1 MRGSFLESHDRTA
14 GRTSMKN
21 TDRLYFARAETG
33 AVVQVQDV
41 QRGLACQCT
50 CLGCGGHLVAKQG
63 SKVVWH
69 FAHEQPADQRSC
81 GETALHLAAKAVLLT
96 LPAMW
101 LPPAE
106 WSLPSLHDSTG
117 RELPVLAHGAGQM
130 VTIGSVELEL
140 GQRSALGAVRLDA
153 LLTTSVVPVGVEV
166 LVTHAVD
173 ETKKA
178 ALTALQLPALEIDLS
193 AYVQDCTTFEQLK
206 GLLHRGAPRTLVAG
220 ASVLFNGA
228 EARATKAA
236 EERLASIE
244 AALTEMQQMT
254 PQERERE
261 VALARRAGVSLV
273 APPRS
278 LGSLRW
284 LTTRPEGEHVP
295 SRVFGG
301 THHRLWQLAAMAWL
315 SSQRNGARL
324 SFSSMLDGVSAMLG
338 TPPIGAGDGRSAD
351 ALRTWLEGLDWP
363 GCELVHLYNDDH
375 GWGDDWYRFR
385 RAAGALT
392 DDRQQSL
399 W

>member
-1 MRGSFLESHDRTA
+1 MRGSFLESRDRTA

-21 TDRLYFARAETG
+21 ADRVYFARAETG

-50 CLGCGGHLVAKQG
+50 CLGCGGRLVAKQG
-63 SKVVWH
+63 AKVVWH
-69 FAHEQPADQRSC
+69 FAHDQPADQRSC
-81 GETALHLAAKAVLLT
+81 GETALHLAAKAVLQS
-96 LPAMW
+96 LPAIW

-106 WSLPSLHDSTG
+106 WSLPSLRDSTG
-117 RELPVLAHGAGQM
+117 RELPVLAHGASQL
-130 VTIGSVELEL
+130 VAVVSVELEVV
-140 GQRSALGAVRLDA
+140 QRSTLGDVRLDA
-153 LLTTSVVPVGVEV
+153 LLTTSVGRVGVEV

-173 ETKKA
+173 ETKRA
-178 ALTALQLPALEIDLS
+178 TLAALQLPALEIDLS
-193 AYVQDCTTFEQLK
+193 AYVQVCTTFEPLRE
-206 GLLHRGAPRTLVAG
+206 LLHRGAPRILVAG
-220 ASVLFNGA
+220 ASVLFSGA
-228 EARATKAA
+228 EAQATRAA
-236 EERLASIE
+236 EDRLTNIE
-244 AALTEMQQMT
+244 AALKEMQQMT

-295 SRVFGG
+295 ARVFGG

-324 SFSSMLDGVSAMLG
+324 SFSSMLDGVSMMLG
-338 TPPIGAGDGRSAD
+338 TPPLGAGDGRSAD
-351 ALRTWLEGLDWP
+351 ALRAWLQGLDWP
-363 GCELVHLYNDDH
+363 GCELKYLYNDDH
-375 GWGDDWYRFR
+375 GWGEDWYRYR
-385 RAAGALT
+385 RAAGALI

>member
-1 MRGSFLESHDRTA
+1 MRGSCLESRDRTA

-21 TDRLYFARAETG
+21 PDRLYFARAQTG
-33 AVVQVQDV
+33 AVVQVKDV

-50 CLGCGGHLVAKQG
+50 CLGCGGRLVAKQG
-63 SKVVWH
+63 TKVVWH
-69 FAHEQPADQRSC
+69 FAHDQPADQRSC
-81 GETALHLAAKAVLLT
+81 GETALHLAAKTVLLT
-96 LPAMW
+96 LPAIW
-101 LPPAE
+101 LPSAE
-106 WSLPSLHDSTG
+106 WSLPSLRDSTG
-117 RELPVLAHGAGQM
+117 RELPVLAHGASQK
-130 VTIGSVELEL
+130 VAIISVELEV
-140 GQRSALGAVRLDA
+140 GQRCALGDVRLDA
-153 LLTTSVVPVGVEV
+153 LLTTSAGPVGVEV

-178 ALTALQLPALEIDLS
+178 TLAALQLPALEVDLS

-206 GLLHRGAPRTLVAG
+206 ELLHREAPRTLVAG
-220 ASVLFNGA
+220 ASVLFSGA
-228 EARATKAA
+228 EAQATKAA
-236 EERLASIE
+236 EERLAAIE
-244 AALTEMQQMT
+244 AALAGMQQMT

-324 SFSSMLDGVSAMLG
+324 SFSSMLDGVSATLG
-338 TPPIGAGDGRSAD
+338 ASPLGAGDGRSAD
-351 ALRTWLEGLDWP
+351 ALRAWLQGLDWP
-363 GCELVHLYNDDH
+363 GCELDYLYNDDH
-375 GWGDDWYRFR
+375 GWGEDWYRFR
-385 RAAGALT
+385 RSAGALI
-392 DDRQQSL
+392 DDRQRPL